1 MSVLLRTT
9 AESAPVT
16 QWPLRLLLVGI
27 VAAVIVA
34 ALAGMRR
41 GWRNRAARQSG
52 IPAPPTP
59 PAALGDLVLPEVGG
73 VYLATVISGDWLD
86 RVVVHGLGVR
96 SRAVLRAGPA
106 GVLLLREGAPDLF
119 VPRGSLR
126 AVRTDRGIAG
136 KAYERDGVLIL
147 TWDLGGR
154 LVDTGFRADAAD
166 DQAAVHVAL
175 DSLVADERTP

>member
-1 MSVLLRTT
+1 MSVLLRAT

-16 QWPLRLLLVGI
+16 QWPLRLLLVAI
-27 VAAVIVA
+27 VAGVIVV
-34 ALAGMRR
+34 ALVGMRR
-41 GWRNRAARQSG
+41 GWRNRAARQSS
-52 IPAPPTP
+52 IPSPPTP
-59 PAALGDLVLPEVGG
+59 PAALDDLVLPEVGG
-73 VYLATVISGDWLD
+73 VYLGTVMAGDWLD

-96 SRAVLRAGPA
+96 SRAVLQVGADGA
-106 GVLLLREGAPDLF
+106 LLLREGAPDLF
-119 VPRGSLR
+119 VPRESLR
-126 AVRTDRGIAG
+126 AVRSDRGIAG
-136 KAYERDGVLIL
+136 KAYERDGVLVL